1 MSTHPTLGHQSV
13 TVPALKER
21 KAKGERIVALTAY
34 DTTSARL
41 GEESGADV
49 LLVGDSLGMVVQ
61 GHGDTLRVTLD
72 HMVYHC
78 AIVSRACHRAL
89 VVADMPFLSFH
100 TGFGDA
106 VRNAGRCL
114 QEGGVQGVK
123 IEGGRKR
130 ARLVN
135 HLVENEIPV
144 MGHIGLTPQSVHG
157 LGGFKVQGKTVTRAN
172 ELLDDAAALQ
182 EAGAFA
188 VVLECIPSEV
198 AAEITRRLAIPTIG
212 IGAGPHCDG
221 QVLVFH
227 DLLGLYG
234 ERTPKFVRRYG
245 EFGKAMGEALQNFG
259 ADVRSGG
266 FPSEAESF
274 HLEGEIRET
283 FGEMARKGVSR
294 G

>member
-13 TVPALKER
+13 TIPALKER
-21 KAKGERIVALTAY
+21 KARGERIVALTAY
-34 DTTSARL
+34 DNTSARL

-72 HMVYHC
+72 QMVYHC
-78 AIVSRACHRAL
+78 SIVSRVCHRAL

-157 LGGFKVQGKTVTRAN
+157 LGGFKVQGRTVTRAQ
-172 ELLDDAAALQ
+172 ELLEDATALE

-198 AAEITRRLAIPTIG
+198 AAEITRSLAIPTIG

-221 QVLVFH
+221 QILVFH

-234 ERTPKFVRRYG
+234 ERTPRFVRRYG
-245 EFGKAMGEALQNFG
+245 EFGKAMGEALRSYG

-266 FPSEAESF
+266 FPSETECF
-274 HLEGEIRET
+274 HLEGEARET
-283 FGEMARKGVSR
+283 FEERARKGLSR

>member
-1 MSTHPTLGHQSV
+1 VSTHSAIVSPAV

-21 KAKGERIVALTAY
+21 KGRGERIVALTAY
-34 DTTSARL
+34 DFTSARL
-41 GEESGADV
+41 GEEAGADL
-49 LLVGDSLGMVVQ
+49 LLVGDSLGMVIQ

-78 AIVSRACHRAL
+78 SIVSRACHRAL
-89 VVADMPFLSFH
+89 VVADMPFLTFH
-100 TGFGDA
+100 TGPEDA

-123 IEGGRKR
+123 IEGGQKR
-130 ARLVN
+130 AGLVR

-157 LGGFKVQGKTVTRAN
+157 LGGFKVQGRSAGRASALI
-172 ELLDDAAALQ
+172 EDALALE

-188 VVLECIPSEV
+188 VVLECIPAEV
-198 AAEITRRLAIPTIG
+198 AREITRRLAIPTIG
-212 IGAGPHCDG
+212 IGAGPGCDG

-245 EFGKAMGEALQNFG
+245 EFGKAMREALRHFG
-259 ADVRSGG
+259 EDVRSGA
-266 FPSEAESF
+266 FPTDAESF
-274 HLEGEIRET
+274 HLEGEVRKHFEEAVHRSS
-283 FGEMARKGVSR
+283 GE
-294 G
+294 